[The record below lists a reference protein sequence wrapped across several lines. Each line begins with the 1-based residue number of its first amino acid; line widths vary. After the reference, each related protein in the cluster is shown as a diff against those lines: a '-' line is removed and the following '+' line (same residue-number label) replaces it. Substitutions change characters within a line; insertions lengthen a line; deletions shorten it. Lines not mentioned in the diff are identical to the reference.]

1 MAEENVGSPSSSSLK
16 RKRPTSD
23 LSSFAEDSPSPSSQ
37 QRLLNEFSPSLA
49 EIAVMATS
57 DDLQEL

>member
-1 MAEENVGSPSSSSLK
+1 MAEANARSPSSSSLK

-23 LSSFAEDSPSPSSQ
+23 PSSFTEDSPSPSGR
-37 QRLLNEFSPSLA
+37 QRLLNEPTLSPA
-49 EIAVMATS
+49 DIAMMATS